1 MMKNIVKKMNRGIL
15 LTVAILIVVSIYL
28 VATSISQAA
37 EKPAIEQICRD
48 YTASEISYSLL
59 PENWRDSTEPM
70 PQEELDKYLASM
82 ETDIAPWYIDN
93 ERIRKLA
100 LDRIENDLE
109 YQADSAD
116 RILEYTKEI
125 VKFESLSFSGN
136 EVTVVFRSRSAV
148 ERSISENTSD
158 TDRTVEETSDTIM
171 LQKIDGEWK
180 LVYANLYQPVK
191 WETSYKS
198 FY

>member
-37 EKPAIEQICRD
+37 EKPTIEQICRD

-100 LDRIENDLE
+100 LDRIKNDLE

-180 LVYANLYQPVK
+180 LVYANLYQPVR
-191 WETSYKS
+191 WDTSYKS

>member
-1 MMKNIVKKMNRGIL
+1 
-15 LTVAILIVVSIYL
+15 
-28 VATSISQAA
+28 
-37 EKPAIEQICRD
+37 
-48 YTASEISYSLL
+48 
-59 PENWRDSTEPM
+59 
-70 PQEELDKYLASM
+70 
-82 ETDIAPWYIDN
+82 
-93 ERIRKLA
+93 LA
-100 LDRIENDLE
+100 LDRIKNDLE

-180 LVYANLYQPVK
+180 LVYANLYQPVR
-191 WETSYKS
+191 WDTSYKS